1 MGADGLRGDL
11 ETLLDSAGWK
21 WLVAFVTAECRT
33 RKDAGL
39 RQALLQAN
47 DTVALNELRKVDA
60 LGAGVELVLRAPDE
74 MLQRLRS
81 QEQQTVTGFDQSRRG
96 PL

>member
-11 ETLLDSAGWK
+11 EALLDAPGWR
-21 WLVAFVTAECRT
+21 WLVDHVSTECRL

-39 RQALLQAN
+39 RAALLQAN
-47 DTVALNELRKVDA
+47 DGVALNELRKVDA
-60 LGAGVELVLRAPDE
+60 LGAGVELVLRAPAE
-74 MLQRLRS
+74 KLSQLRS
-81 QEQQTVTGFDQSRRG
+81 QEQQTATVFDQSRRG